1 MRSTERF
8 SMNSEEEVGENK
20 TKEVRNLGIYREIS
34 IFMIGDYTSALV
46 YTYSAFI
53 LGTSSDISRSD
64 ILEAVSDTAM
74 WMQVTH

>member
-8 SMNSEEEVGENK
+8 PMNSEKVGEK
-20 TKEVRNLGIYREIS
+20 TQKRRNLGIYREIS

-46 YTYSAFI
+46 YTYSASI

-64 ILEAVSDTAM
+64 FLEAVSDTAM
-74 WMQVTH
+74 WTQVTH